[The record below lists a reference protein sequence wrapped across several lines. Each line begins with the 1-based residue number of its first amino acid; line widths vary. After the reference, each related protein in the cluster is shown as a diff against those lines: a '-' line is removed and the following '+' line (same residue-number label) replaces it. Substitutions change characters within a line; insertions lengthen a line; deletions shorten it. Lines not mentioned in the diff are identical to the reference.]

1 MAKTLQ
7 DTVSEGKNGCVILP
21 GAYDL
26 DRPIQIPDPANG
38 IYQFRPM
45 PGAIFHVAKNIPLF
59 DLSALSSLSAVDAG
73 DLFLILEG
81 GNLLAGE
88 NSSQLYVRDLMA
100 SAPSGLSYVQ
110 FVGRAVIGHEFWKVR
125 PLA

>member
-7 DTVSEGKNGCVILP
+7 DTVSEGKNGCVVLP
-21 GAYDL
+21 GVYDI
-26 DRPIQIPDPANG
+26 DRPIQIPNPANG
-38 IYQFRPM
+38 IYQFSPL
-45 PGAIFHVAKNIPLF
+45 PGVIFRVAKGVTLF
-59 DLSALSSLSAVDAG
+59 DLSKLSDLSAVDAG

-110 FVGRAVIGHEFWKVR
+110 FVGRAAIGHEFWKVR

>member
-1 MAKTLQ
+1 MDANLQ
-7 DTVSEGKNGCVILP
+7 KVVSEGKNGCAILP
-21 GAYDL
+21 GAYDI

-45 PGAIFHVAKNIPLF
+45 PGAIFHVAKNTPLF

-73 DLFLILEG
+73 DLFLILGG

-100 SAPSGLSYVQ
+100 SAPSGLGYAEFIGS
-110 FVGRAVIGHEFWKVR
+110 AAIGHEFWKAR